1 MQTWPPG
8 FTSAQAKRCRS
19 DLMSTDAP
27 SVAAK
32 GVAQATPYRPKQ
44 PPRRRSPGLRRAFP
58 YLLLAPAVA
67 YLLVI
72 TLYPGLFAIYQSLF
86 VVKFLT
92 WEWAG
97 FDNYTNI
104 LQDREFWAALRNTAI
119 IGVIALTLQTT
130 IALTVAYFAYRDPF
144 IRGWRIVYL
153 MPMLFMP
160 SAVAYIWKLAFND
173 GRVISDLLGRLGLI
187 DGNVD
192 WIGNIWLARLTLITA
207 DVWQWTP
214 FLFIIFVAALQGQD
228 EEIEEAA
235 RLDGASWPAIFWNI
249 SLPMMRPVIVVA
261 VTLRGIDITTMF
273 TNVFVMTQ
281 GSPGGATETMSY
293 FIYRQ
298 GFRLFNFGYASA
310 ASVLM
315 LILTVI
321 IAQTVVKRAFHS
333 GKN

>member
-1 MQTWPPG
+1 M
-8 FTSAQAKRCRS
+8 A
-19 DLMSTDAP
+19 TDAP
-27 SVAAK
+27 SVPAG
-32 GVAQATPYRPKQ
+32 GVAQATPQRPNTR
-44 PPRRRSPGLRRAFP
+44 PRRRSPALRRAYP
-58 YLLLAPAVA
+58 YLLLAPAML
-67 YLLVI
+67 YLLAI

-86 VVKFLT
+86 VVKFLKWT
-92 WEWAG
+92 WTG
-97 FDNYTNI
+97 LGNYGAI
-104 LQDREFWAALRNTAI
+104 LQDREFWAALGNTAM
-119 IGVIALTLQTT
+119 IGGISLALQTT
-130 IALTVAYFAYRDPF
+130 IALAIAYFAYRDAF
-144 IRGWRIVYL
+144 IHGWRIVYL

-160 SAVAYIWKLAFND
+160 SAVAFIWKLAFND
-173 GRVISDLLGRLGLI
+173 GRVISDLLMSMGLVH
-187 DGNVD
+187 GNVD
-192 WIGNIWLARLTLITA
+192 WLGSVWLARMTLIVA

-228 EEIEEAA
+228 QEIEEAA
-235 RLDGASWPAIFWNI
+235 RLDGASWPSIFWNI

-281 GSPGGATETMSY
+281 GTPGGATETISY

-298 GFRLFNFGYASA
+298 GFRMFNFGYASA

-315 LILTVI
+315 LIMTVI